1 MEKIKH
7 CRKRGNSYQIRIP
20 CGKDPQG
27 RQVMKTMTWTPESGM
42 TPNQIEKGLQRQVV
56 LFEEQCR
63 KEQQKS
69 SNEISADI
77 KFQDFAALWYEEY
90 AKLNLR
96 NSSYERIRHLTPRVY
111 TAMGNVSL
119 NKITSRSIQLFIN
132 DLVLNGKNK
141 RTGKPLSRITVVHH
155 LSFISCVFTYAVKQE
170 IVSANPCSRVT
181 VPKGRKKEKEIYTL
195 EEVEQI
201 VTCLEDEPLM
211 YKAFFTLELN
221 TGLRRGEMLGL
232 EWKDVDWDNG
242 IISVRR
248 TSNYTPSKGL
258 YTDTTKTP
266 KSQRSLKLPDLVMDL
281 LRELKAQQEHDRDEI
296 GTKWVETDRVFTKWN
311 GEPMFVSQ
319 PYGWFKRFCK
329 RHDMRF
335 CDIHSMRHFFASILI
350 NEGVDAATVSALLGH
365 ADITTTMSLYCHAFL
380 QAQARAIEVVGNTL
394 YFKKE
399 G

>member
-1 MEKIKH
+1 MVKVKH
-7 CRKRGNSYQIRIP
+7 CRLRGKKYQIRIS
-20 CGKDPQG
+20 CGRDWRGKQI
-27 RQVMKTMTWTPESGM
+27 MKTMMWEPEPGM
-42 TPNQIEKGLQRQVV
+42 TDRQITKELERQVV
-56 LFEEQCR
+56 LFEEKIRQGR
-63 KEQQKS
+63 VANSDQ
-69 SNEISADI
+69 NPR
-77 KFQDFAALWYEEY
+77 FQEFGDQWFEEY
-90 AKLNLR
+90 AAINLR
-96 NSSYERIRHLTPRVY
+96 NTSYERMMSVSSRVY
-111 TAMGNVSL
+111 ERFGNKRLDS
-119 NKITSRSIQLFIN
+119 ISSRDIQRFLN
-132 DLVLNGKNK
+132 DLMLNGKNK
-141 RTGKPLSRITVVHH
+141 RTGKPLARKSVIHH
-155 LSFISCVFTYAVKQE
+155 LNLISDIFNYAVQME
-170 IVSANPCSRVT
+170 VLNHNPCVNIK
-181 VPKGRKKEKEIYTL
+181 VPKGTKKEKQIYTL
-195 EEVEQI
+195 EEVERILTYLDQ
-201 VTCLEDEPLM
+201 EPLIFR
-211 YKAFFTLELN
+211 AFFTLELN

-281 LRELKAQQEHDRDEI
+281 LRELKSQQEHDRDEI

-399 G
+399 S

>member
-1 MEKIKH
+1 MVNVKH
-7 CRKRGNSYQIRIP
+7 CRLRGKKYQIRIS
-20 CGKDPQG
+20 CGRDWRGKQI
-27 RQVMKTMTWTPESGM
+27 MKTMMWEPEPGM
-42 TPNQIEKGLQRQVV
+42 TDRQITKELERQVV
-56 LFEEQCR
+56 LFEEKIRQGR
-63 KEQQKS
+63 VANSDQNPRFQEFGEQW
-69 SNEISADI
+69 
-77 KFQDFAALWYEEY
+77 FEEY
-90 AKLNLR
+90 AAINLR
-96 NSSYERIRHLTPRVY
+96 NTSYERMMSVSSRVY
-111 TAMGNVSL
+111 ERFGNKRLDS
-119 NKITSRSIQLFIN
+119 ISSRDIQRFLN
-132 DLVLNGKNK
+132 DLMLNGKNK
-141 RTGKPLSRITVVHH
+141 RTGKPLARKSVIHH
-155 LSFISCVFTYAVKQE
+155 LNLISDIFNYAVQME
-170 IVSANPCSRVT
+170 VLNHNPCVNIK
-181 VPKGRKKEKEIYTL
+181 VPKGTKKEKQIYTL
-195 EEVEQI
+195 EEVERILTYLDQ
-201 VTCLEDEPLM
+201 EPLIFR
-211 YKAFFTLELN
+211 ALFTLELN

-399 G
+399 S

>member
-1 MEKIKH
+1 MVNVKH
-7 CRKRGNSYQIRIP
+7 CRLRGKKYQIRIS
-20 CGKDPQG
+20 CGRDWRGKQI
-27 RQVMKTMTWTPESGM
+27 MKTMMWEPEPGM
-42 TPNQIEKGLQRQVV
+42 TDRQITKELERQVV
-56 LFEEQCR
+56 LFEEKIRQGR
-63 KEQQKS
+63 VANSDQNPRFQEFGEQW
-69 SNEISADI
+69 
-77 KFQDFAALWYEEY
+77 FEEY
-90 AKLNLR
+90 AAINLR
-96 NSSYERIRHLTPRVY
+96 NTSYERMMSVSSRVY
-111 TAMGNVSL
+111 ERFGNKRLDS
-119 NKITSRSIQLFIN
+119 ISSRDIQRFLN
-132 DLVLNGKNK
+132 DLMLNGKNK
-141 RTGKPLSRITVVHH
+141 RTGKPLARKSVIHH
-155 LSFISCVFTYAVKQE
+155 LNLISDIFNYAVQME
-170 IVSANPCSRVT
+170 VLNHNPCVNIK
-181 VPKGRKKEKEIYTL
+181 VPKGTKKEKQIYTL
-195 EEVEQI
+195 EEVERILTYLDQ
-201 VTCLEDEPLM
+201 EPLIFR
-211 YKAFFTLELN
+211 AFFTLELN

>member
-1 MEKIKH
+1 MVNVKH
-7 CRKRGNSYQIRIP
+7 CRLRGKKYQIRIS
-20 CGKDPQG
+20 CGRDWRGKQI
-27 RQVMKTMTWTPESGM
+27 MKTMMWEPEPGM
-42 TPNQIEKGLQRQVV
+42 TDRQITKELERQVV
-56 LFEEQCR
+56 LFEEKIRQGR
-63 KEQQKS
+63 VVNSDQNPRFQEFGEQW
-69 SNEISADI
+69 
-77 KFQDFAALWYEEY
+77 FEEY
-90 AKLNLR
+90 AAINLR
-96 NSSYERIRHLTPRVY
+96 NTSYERMMSVSSRVY
-111 TAMGNVSL
+111 ERFGNKRLDS
-119 NKITSRSIQLFIN
+119 ISSRDIQRFLN
-132 DLVLNGKNK
+132 DLMLNGKNK
-141 RTGKPLSRITVVHH
+141 RTGKPLARKSVIHH
-155 LSFISCVFTYAVKQE
+155 LNLISDIFNYAVQME
-170 IVSANPCSRVT
+170 VLNHNPCVNVK
-181 VPKGRKKEKEIYTL
+181 VPKGTKKEKQIYTL
-195 EEVEQI
+195 EEVERILTYLDQ
-201 VTCLEDEPLM
+201 EPLIFR
-211 YKAFFTLELN
+211 AFFTLELN

-296 GTKWVETDRVFTKWN
+296 GTKWVETDRLFTKWN

-394 YFKKE
+394 YFRKE
-399 G
+399 S

>member
-1 MEKIKH
+1 MVNVKH
-7 CRKRGNSYQIRIP
+7 CRLRGKKYQIRIS
-20 CGKDPQG
+20 CGRDWRGKQI
-27 RQVMKTMTWTPESGM
+27 MKTMMWEPEPGM
-42 TPNQIEKGLQRQVV
+42 TDRQITKELERQVV
-56 LFEEQCR
+56 LFEEKIRQGR
-63 KEQQKS
+63 VVNSDQ
-69 SNEISADI
+69 NPR
-77 KFQDFAALWYEEY
+77 FQEFGDQWFEEY
-90 AKLNLR
+90 AAINLR
-96 NSSYERIRHLTPRVY
+96 NTSYERMMSVSSRVY
-111 TAMGNVSL
+111 ERFGNKRLDS
-119 NKITSRSIQLFIN
+119 ISSRDIQRFLN
-132 DLVLNGKNK
+132 DLMLNGKNK
-141 RTGKPLSRITVVHH
+141 RTGKPLARKSVIHH
-155 LSFISCVFTYAVKQE
+155 LNLISDIFNYAVQME
-170 IVSANPCSRVT
+170 VLNHNPCVNIK
-181 VPKGRKKEKEIYTL
+181 VPKGTKKEKQIYTL
-195 EEVEQI
+195 EEVERILTYLDQ
-201 VTCLEDEPLM
+201 EPLIFR
-211 YKAFFTLELN
+211 AFFTLELN

-281 LRELKAQQEHDRDEI
+281 LQELKAQQEHDRDEI

-399 G
+399 S